1 MLTINYSKFYYSPMP
16 RLLIIPALSWELAGK
31 DWSEDG
37 GGTEKVFLRVFSQGR
52 KVKNL
57 LFVEFLLSQIKVSF
71 DNLEQKE
78 VTASRNESNLSLI
91 FDKICILFFICSEE
105 THMNASLRDLL
116 ELDHIFSS
124 QYRAS
129 LCLHR
134 PTLEDINMWSWS
146 FEVQIF
152 VKYESLNYPD

>member
-1 MLTINYSKFYYSPMP
+1 MMP
-16 RLLIIPALSWELAGK
+16 G
-31 DWSEDG
+31 
-37 GGTEKVFLRVFSQGR
+37 LRVLMAKGQREKEEAGGEREKKYPGFLPGFSQR
-52 KVKNL
+52 LKIKK
-57 LFVEFLLSQIKVSF
+57 LFVEKREEKCLSFKIKVSF

-78 VTASRNESNLSLI
+78 VWVSRNESNLSLI

-116 ELDHIFSS
+116 ELDHICSS

-134 PTLEDINMWSWS
+134 PTMQDINMWS
-146 FEVQIF
+146 
-152 VKYESLNYPD
+152 

>member
-1 MLTINYSKFYYSPMP
+1 MA
-16 RLLIIPALSWELAGK
+16 R
-31 DWSEDG
+31 SEDG

-105 THMNASLRDLL
+105 THMNASLRD
-116 ELDHIFSS
+116 
-124 QYRAS
+124 
-129 LCLHR
+129 
-134 PTLEDINMWSWS
+134 
-146 FEVQIF
+146 
-152 VKYESLNYPD
+152 

>member
-1 MLTINYSKFYYSPMP
+1 MA
-16 RLLIIPALSWELAGK
+16 R
-31 DWSEDG
+31 SEDG
-37 GGTEKVFLRVFSQGR
+37 GGKEKVFLRVFSQGR

-105 THMNASLRDLL
+105 THMNASLRD
-116 ELDHIFSS
+116 
-124 QYRAS
+124 
-129 LCLHR
+129 
-134 PTLEDINMWSWS
+134 
-146 FEVQIF
+146 
-152 VKYESLNYPD
+152 

>member
-1 MLTINYSKFYYSPMP
+1 M
-16 RLLIIPALSWELAGK
+16 
-31 DWSEDG
+31 
-37 GGTEKVFLRVFSQGR
+37 FLRVFSQGR
-52 KVKNL
+52 KVKIL

-116 ELDHIFSS
+116 ELDHIGS
-124 QYRAS
+124 RAS
-129 LCLHR
+129 LCLQPQQLTR
-134 PTLEDINMWSWS
+134 ER
-146 FEVQIF
+146 
-152 VKYESLNYPD
+152 K